1 MFVIDVIYLFLVIN
15 ILFLSKTYILTKISI
30 TIGKILICFET
41 CYQPLNGIPQ
51 YFIFVILS
59 MFSILFIYIPRV
71 ILYLMFRQN
80 DLRVLKWFAI
90 RRAFI
95 CFIEACYMI
104 PTSVLLVPYLD
115 TELNI
120 AGSMY
125 ANFVFKETY
134 VLGFIVYQILSLIF
148 LLRKS
153 KFLST

>member
-1 MFVIDVIYLFLVIN
+1 
-15 ILFLSKTYILTKISI
+15 
-30 TIGKILICFET
+30 
-41 CYQPLNGIPQ
+41 
-51 YFIFVILS
+51 
-59 MFSILFIYIPRV
+59 
-71 ILYLMFRQN
+71 
-80 DLRVLKWFAI
+80 
-90 RRAFI
+90 
-95 CFIEACYMI
+95 MI